1 MSGEIRQWAQD
12 MSSASSRVGP
22 LIEAVTRKTAADIE
36 RSAKIRTPVRTGNLR
51 NSIGHTIETGPGSIE
66 AEIGPTAAYGI
77 YVEKGTSKNQH
88 PQPFMAPAF
97 DEHQP
102 KLQEALGSIIERSL

>member
-36 RSAKIRTPVRTGNLR
+36 WSAKIRAAVRTGNLR

-77 YVEKGTSKNQH
+77 YVEKGTSRQA
-88 PQPFMAPAF
+88 PQPFMAPAY